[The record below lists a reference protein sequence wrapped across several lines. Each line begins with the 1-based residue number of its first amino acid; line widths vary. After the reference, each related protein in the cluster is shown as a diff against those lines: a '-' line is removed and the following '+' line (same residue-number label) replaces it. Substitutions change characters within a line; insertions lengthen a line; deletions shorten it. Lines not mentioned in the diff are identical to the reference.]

1 MSVPRVKTNIYT
13 FPSVSSVLLQ
23 HASYLALVYN
33 FLFYK
38 DEKMTNPLST
48 NPERYV
54 DIAAYFRRGV
64 GFTRLPVNA
73 RA

>member
-1 MSVPRVKTNIYT
+1 MSVPRVKTDIYT
-13 FPSVSSVLLQ
+13 FPFVSSVLLQ
-23 HASYLALVYN
+23 HVSYLV
-33 FLFYK
+33 YK